1 MKTVHLGI
9 AAFAAACASGTLVA
23 QEAEI
28 AVDAAAVAPAVVE
41 AVSAEGAESIN
52 KDVTTYVS
60 SKQMMEE
67 MFADY
72 AAERGIDYGVPN
84 AKGTTYVCGSAT
96 VKANVNSASFIKS
109 RALAYDIAY
118 QDAIAKLVMDLTGQE
133 MIKSVREYYDDQSD
147 DRLEMPKNLEAAE
160 TGVMKKLAVL
170 AEAKVDEGLV
180 KMGIDPAKY
189 TDVGPGQKKQLF
201 KDALVKQS
209 LRKAFYSAAGF
220 LPVQTFETR
229 TEKGIY
235 TIGVVLRSDAD
246 CTEIAKCLK
255 AKKRPAICRTSG
267 LTIKEALPTDEEL
280 LTQFGVR
287 LYFDETGMP
296 SLLSFGQWGSSFTG
310 TDERK
315 IERAME
321 SAFAQAESS
330 ANEQLTAFIN
340 SKIAVEEASERGEIE
355 EESLLAAG
363 NGKLTEEAI
372 VKVIDKIAKSSTIT
386 GNDTL
391 IGRSTVLKK
400 TLQHPSGHKVAC
412 VVRRWSF
419 GQLEAAKAIIN
430 GGKRPP
436 KPVAKPKP
444 LAPADRGKRSGR
456 TYDF

>member
-1 MKTVHLGI
+1 MMYRYYGV
-9 AAFAAACASGTLVA
+9 AALVAACAMVPAVA
-23 QEAEI
+23 QEGEVVAGT
-28 AVDAAAVAPAVVE
+28 AAI
-41 AVSAEGAESIN
+41 SAEGAESIN
-52 KDVTTYVS
+52 ADVTTYVS
-60 SKQMMEE
+60 SKEMMEE

-72 AAERGIDYGVPN
+72 AKERGIEYGVPN
-84 AKGTTYVCGSAT
+84 EKGTTYICGAST
-96 VKANVNSASFIKS
+96 VKANVNSTSFIKS
-109 RALAYDIAY
+109 RAMAYEIAY

-147 DRLEMPKNLEAAE
+147 DRLEMPKNYADAE
-160 TGVMKKLAVL
+160 KGVFKKLKVL
-170 AEAKVDEGLV
+170 TEAKIDEGLV

-189 TDVGPGQKKQLF
+189 TNYGPDQKKDLF
-201 KDALVKQS
+201 KDSLIKQS
-209 LRKAFYSAAGF
+209 LRKAFYSASGF

-229 TEKGIY
+229 TEKGVY
-235 TIGVVLRSDAD
+235 TIGVVIRSDAD
-246 CTEIAKCLK
+246 CIEIAKCLR
-255 AKKRPAICRTSG
+255 AKKRPAICRESG

-287 LYFDETGMP
+287 LYFDETGTP

-321 SAFAQAESS
+321 SAFMQAESS

-340 SKIAVEEASERGEIE
+340 SKIAVTEASERGETE
-355 EESLLAAG
+355 EETLIAAG
-363 NGKLTEEAI
+363 NGTITEEA
-372 VKVIDKIAKSSTIT
+372 VTKVIDRIAKSSTVT
-386 GNDTL
+386 GSDSL

-400 TLQHPSGHKVAC
+400 TLRHPSGHKVAC

-419 GQLEAAKAIIN
+419 GQLESAKAIMN
-430 GGKRPP
+430 AGKLPP
-436 KPVAKPKP
+436 KTQAKPRP

>member
-1 MKTVHLGI
+1 MKILTLGFV
-9 AAFAAACASGTLVA
+9 ALVSACAVGPLVA
-23 QEAEI
+23 Q
-28 AVDAAAVAPAVVE
+28 
-41 AVSAEGAESIN
+41 ESIN
-52 KDVTTYVS
+52 KDITTYVS

-72 AAERGIDYGVPN
+72 AKERGFNYGVPN

-96 VKANVNSASFIKS
+96 VKANVNSASFVKS
-109 RALAYDIAY
+109 RAMAYDVAY

-133 MIKSVREYYDDQSD
+133 MVKSVRECFDDQSD
-147 DRLEMPKNLEAAE
+147 DRLEVPRTFEEAE
-160 TGVMKKLAVL
+160 TGVMKKLEVL
-170 AEAKVDEGLV
+170 AEAQVDEGLV

-189 TDVGPGQKKQLF
+189 TEVGLGKKKQLF
-201 KDALVKQS
+201 KDSLVKRS
-209 LRKAFYSAAGF
+209 LRKAFHSAAGF

-246 CTEIAKCLK
+246 CMEIAKCLK
-255 AKKRPAICRTSG
+255 EKKRPAICRESG
-267 LTIKEALPTDEEL
+267 LTIKDALPTDDEL

-287 LYFDETGMP
+287 LYFDESGMP

-321 SAFAQAESS
+321 SAFLQAESS

-355 EESLLAAG
+355 EESLLAEG
-363 NGKLTEEAI
+363 NGSVTEEAV
-372 VKVIDKIAKSSTIT
+372 VKIIDRISKSSSVT

-400 TLQHPSGHKVAC
+400 TLQHPSGHRIAC

-419 GQLEAAKAIIN
+419 GQLEAAKAILN

-436 KPVAKPKP
+436 KPVAKPQQ
-444 LAPADRGKRSGR
+444 LAPADRGKRAGR